1 MKTYALVLFILL
13 NLTTT
18 YSSIA
23 QTKPDTLKYCVKES
37 NIGVGGFDPVSY
49 FQGAPKSGSADLV
62 TVIDGV
68 IYRFSSAENQK
79 KFKADPSKYLPQ
91 FGGWCS
97 MTLAMGRATTPKYDN
112 FVILKNKLY
121 LFERTVSVN
130 GRELWLSDPKTNEK
144 TAGKNYSLYRTTGR
158 IN

>member
-1 MKTYALVLFILL
+1 MKLYSLALFTLL
-13 NLTTT
+13 SLATA
-18 YSSIA
+18 YSSIG
-23 QTKPDTLKYCVKES
+23 QTKPDTLKYCIKE
-37 NIGVGGFDPVSY
+37 NIIGVGGFDPVSY
-49 FQGAPKSGSADLV
+49 FQGPPKLGSADLIAV
-62 TVIDGV
+62 SDGV
-68 IYRFSSAENQK
+68 TYRFSSEENK
-79 KFKADPSKYLPQ
+79 RKFKADPSKYQPQ

-144 TAGKNYSLYRTTGR
+144 TAGKNYSLYRTTGK